1 MASIVHI
8 PFNGQTI
15 DAAKVDG
22 KNDYLVALKRACE
35 NLGVSYASQFKRLRE
50 QPWATV
56 AVTTMVAD
64 DGKKRDMV
72 CIDRQTLVMWLATID
87 TSRLKSS
94 EARDMVARYQRECA
108 KALDAYFF
116 EPTQSAPSL
125 DDIVRYMCTPDGV
138 MRICQNWQR
147 DRDRADML
155 QRENDALYP
164 KALAAESFIE
174 CDGTYTVTEAA
185 RLLRQAD
192 GRMSRRRL
200 FALLRADCLMEQGS
214 KQATAKAVE
223 RGYLVNVCTSF
234 TAPDGRRVAR
244 EPYALVTP
252 KGLSWMVGRYC
263 SSQRRIPLALVEGVA

>member
-1 MASIVHI
+1 MASIVHV

-15 DAAKVDG
+15 DAVPSDERSGYFVALRPLCENIGVDYSAQRKRLDRQPWSVVAMMTTTGSDG
-22 KNDYLVALKRACE
+22 K
-35 NLGVSYASQFKRLRE
+35 SYE
-50 QPWATV
+50 
-56 AVTTMVAD
+56 MY
-64 DGKKRDMV
+64 

-87 TSRLKSS
+87 TSRLSS
-94 EARDMVARYQRECA
+94 EAARSTLARYQRECA

-116 EPTQSAPSL
+116 RPAPQMDPASL
-125 DDIVRYMCTPDGV
+125 LSDPKNLMTILV
-138 MRICQNWQR
+138 NWQR

-164 KALAAESFIE
+164 KALAADSFME
-174 CDGTYTVTEAA
+174 CEGTYTVTEAA
-185 RLLRQAD
+185 RMLRQAD
-192 GRMSRRRL
+192 GSMSRRRL
-200 FALLRADCLMEQGS
+200 FSLLRDDGLMERRG
-214 KQATAKAVE
+214 KQATARAVE
-223 RGYLVNVCTSF
+223 RGYLVNVATSF

>member
-1 MASIVHI
+1 MDTSRAIVHV

-15 DAAKVDG
+15 DAVPSDEPNGYFVALRPLCENIGVDYSAQRKRLDRQPWSVVAMMTTTGSDG
-22 KNDYLVALKRACE
+22 K
-35 NLGVSYASQFKRLRE
+35 SYE
-50 QPWATV
+50 
-56 AVTTMVAD
+56 MY
-64 DGKKRDMV
+64 

-87 TSRLKSS
+87 TSRLSS
-94 EARDMVARYQRECA
+94 DAARETLARYQRECA

-116 EPTQSAPSL
+116 EPAPQVDPMALLS
-125 DDIVRYMCTPDGV
+125 DPRNI
-138 MRICQNWQR
+138 MRLLQNWQS
-147 DRDRADML
+147 DRNRADAL
-155 QRENDALYP
+155 QQECDALYP
-164 KALAAESFIE
+164 RALAADSFIE

-192 GRMSRRRL
+192 GSMSRRRL
-200 FALLRADCLMEQGS
+200 FALLRADGLMEQGS

-252 KGLSWMVGRYC
+252 KGLGWLTARYC
-263 SSQRRIPLALVEGVA
+263 ASQRRIPLALVEGVA